1 MKKNTLR
8 LIVSASVLVVLAGSY
23 ALLANQ
29 NRIQQAKEDAAESE
43 TGIDVSTAAA
53 DKISSFQLADGDTS
67 FTLTKTDSGWTCVQD
82 KHFPLSGDSA
92 DELVNAFVSFNAV
105 RDLGTAQDGEDYGFS
120 SASATVTLTSSDDTS
135 CRLVLG
141 NANSTTGDYYMKRED
156 TNEVYTVSSSLA
168 DSFHKT
174 LADLAVIETFP
185 TVSSDNV
192 QSLSVTENNSS
203 LIFASSRTGS
213 VKTWDISR
221 SEDAGKTESTPEK
234 ATVNTVTTLIE
245 MGIIPVVNENDTV
258 SYDEIEIGDNDNLS
272 AVVADLVDAD
282 LLVLFSDIDGLYDDD
297 PHKNK
302 NAKLLPTV
310 YDIDEVR
317 DVAGGAGTSRGTGGM
332 VTKLEAAER
341 ATNAGIHMIIANGN
355 NVDSLYDILDGKPV
369 GTLFVS
375 KNFDKEEE

>member
-23 ALLANQ
+23 ALLANH

-105 RDLGTAQDGEDYGFS
+105 RDLGAAQDGEDYGFS
-120 SASATVTLTSSDDTS
+120 AASAAVTLTSSDGTS

-192 QSLSVTENNSS
+192 QSLSVTENNRT
-203 LIFASSRTGS
+203 LIFAGSRTGS

-234 ATVNTVTTLIE
+234 ATVNTVTTLIDHLGNLSFE
-245 MGIIPVVNENDTV
+245 RFVDYKDDNKEQYGLKTPSLTLTFQYTEATDTEESELSSEEESETEAASETESETEKETETAEILSGTLYV
-258 SYDEIEIGDNDNLS
+258 GDQTEDGSCYVQLAGSSNIYLMSADKLSYFQNLSYDDYPETEETS
-272 AVVADLVDAD
+272 
-282 LLVLFSDIDGLYDDD
+282 S
-297 PHKNK
+297 
-302 NAKLLPTV
+302 
-310 YDIDEVR
+310 
-317 DVAGGAGTSRGTGGM
+317 GTESETS
-332 VTKLEAAER
+332 LAE
-341 ATNAGIHMIIANGN
+341 
-355 NVDSLYDILDGKPV
+355 
-369 GTLFVS
+369 
-375 KNFDKEEE
+375 